1 MKKILL
7 PCIAIIAFVSGLQRL
22 AAQPSALYKWFDP
35 ASSPFSVIE
44 GRGWQQNEL
53 AAPYDRLPQK
63 MEQLVR
69 PPVWGLS
76 HNTAGEYI
84 NFKTNA
90 TTIVIRYKVAGNQA
104 MPHMPA
110 TGVSGVDLY
119 AKDQNGK
126 WQWARGGYR
135 FGDTIEYRFNNLPLF
150 AVKAMCRLYLPL
162 YNTVTWMNIGVPSD
176 AEFAVLPA
184 SKEKPVVLYGTS
196 IMQGACASRP
206 GLAWPNILGRKLNKP
221 IINLGFSG
229 NGQLEDALISLMN
242 ETDAQLFVL
251 DCMPNLSNRT
261 KFSKEEVRQRIMT
274 AVKSLRSKHAAM
286 PILLTEHSGGL
297 KDADMDSS
305 LTNEFKST
313 SMILSTTFHEMVQAG
328 IPHIYLLTDEAIGL
342 GPESTVDGIH
352 PNDIGMMQYA
362 IAYEKIIR
370 KILLQ
375 AKK

>member
-221 IINLGFSG
+221 NTRVKASESVKIFFILFGF
-229 NGQLEDALISLMN
+229 DIK
-242 ETDAQLFVL
+242 
-251 DCMPNLSNRT
+251 SNKKNYAR
-261 KFSKEEVRQRIMT
+261 K
-274 AVKSLRSKHAAM
+274 
-286 PILLTEHSGGL
+286 
-297 KDADMDSS
+297 
-305 LTNEFKST
+305 LTNQFFFAFYPPAENISFKIPANLT
-313 SMILSTTFHEMVQAG
+313 PPFNRRLLSVS
-328 IPHIYLLTDEAIGL
+328 IWSKL
-342 GPESTVDGIH
+342 
-352 PNDIGMMQYA
+352 
-362 IAYEKIIR
+362 
-370 KILLQ
+370 
-375 AKK
+375 